1 MNKIAPVKSQLR
13 LQERTKQIDECQ
25 SSNMSVTDWCS
36 ANGIATN
43 TYYYRLKKV
52 REHTL
57 ELLPDSSSALCEAR
71 FEISFKKLEV
81 KTSALG
87 LVPAVIVHL
96 PQATIE
102 VPEGISQ
109 HTIEAVLLA
118 LRTTCQVISALPRRY
133 TSHVDIPICESLSTD
148 LLLQYRVDLK

>member
-13 LQERTKQIDECQ
+13 PQKWAEQINECQ

-52 REHTL
+52 REDTL
-57 ELLPDSSSALCEAR
+57 KLLPDSSSALCEALS
-71 FEISFKKLEV
+71 EISFKKLEV
-81 KTSALG
+81 KTPAPG
-87 LVPAVIVHL
+87 LIPEVIVHL

-109 HTIEAVLLA
+109 HTIEAVPLA
-118 LRTTCQVISALPRRY
+118 LRATCQVISALPRRY
-133 TSHVDIPICESLSTD
+133 TSHVDIPICESPSTGS
-148 LLLQYRVDLK
+148 LL

>member
-1 MNKIAPVKSQLR
+1 MNKIAQVKSQLR
-13 LQERTKQIDECQ
+13 LQKWAEQIDECQ

-71 FEISFKKLEV
+71 SEISFKKLEV
-81 KTSALG
+81 KTSAPG
-87 LVPAVIVHL
+87 LIPAVTVHL
-96 PQATIE
+96 PHATIE
-102 VPEGISQ
+102 VPEGISR

-118 LRTTCQVISALPRRY
+118 LRATC
-133 TSHVDIPICESLSTD
+133 
-148 LLLQYRVDLK
+148 